1 MGRRKK
7 SQASKLTSG
16 QDDDPHDNLSE
27 IRKALVENAA
37 LQAQLK
43 KELCLL
49 RASEP
54 ETKSPNPTVVAGS
67 SKRRPSAQGSLN
79 IECGKSVASMKQP
92 KQAEQ
97 TKSESV
103 ASMKQPKQAEQTKC
117 ESVASMKQP
126 KQETKCESVAS
137 MKQPKQAEAS
147 MKQPKEAEETK
158 CESVASMQ
166 QPKQAEETKWNSQE
180 EMQTNCKAELETTN
194 NRNAFLAPSTFTGN
208 RTLAQKKIILLKEE
222 ALPFTHF
229 TLLRLLLLYLL
240 NLTLKVLSLT
250 QNCLLRQSGI
260 WVCLILPF
268 ETSYF

>member
-79 IECGKSVASMKQP
+79 MLQASYVLDPCPRSVTCECGKSVASMKQP

-103 ASMKQPKQAEQTKC
+103 ASMKQPKQAEETTC

-126 KQETKCESVAS
+126 KQAEETKCESVAS
-137 MKQPKQAEAS
+137 MKQPKQAE
-147 MKQPKEAEETK
+147 ETK
-158 CESVASMQ
+158 CEGTVKKRCKPIA
-166 QPKQAEETKWNSQE
+166 KQSWKPPITGMPFWLQAPLPET
-180 EMQTNCKAELETTN
+180 EL
-194 NRNAFLAPSTFTGN
+194 
-208 RTLAQKKIILLKEE
+208 
-222 ALPFTHF
+222 LP
-229 TLLRLLLLYLL
+229 RR
-240 NLTLKVLSLT
+240 K
-250 QNCLLRQSGI
+250 
-260 WVCLILPF
+260 
-268 ETSYF
+268 

>member
-54 ETKSPNPTVVAGS
+54 ETKSANPTVVAGS
-67 SKRRPSAQGSLN
+67 SKRRPSGQGSLN
-79 IECGKSVASMKQP
+79 MLPASYVLDPCPRSVTCECGKSLASMKQP

-103 ASMKQPKQAEQTKC
+103 ASMKQPKQAE
-117 ESVASMKQP
+117 
-126 KQETKCESVAS
+126 ETKCESVAS
-137 MKQPKQAEAS
+137 MKQPKQT
-147 MKQPKEAEETK
+147 EETK
-158 CESVASMQ
+158 CEGTVKKRSKPIA
-166 QPKQAEETKWNSQE
+166 KQSWKPPITGMPFWLQAPLPET
-180 EMQTNCKAELETTN
+180 EL
-194 NRNAFLAPSTFTGN
+194 
-208 RTLAQKKIILLKEE
+208 
-222 ALPFTHF
+222 LP
-229 TLLRLLLLYLL
+229 RR
-240 NLTLKVLSLT
+240 K
-250 QNCLLRQSGI
+250 
-260 WVCLILPF
+260 
-268 ETSYF
+268 

>member
-79 IECGKSVASMKQP
+79 MLPASYVLDPCPSECRKSVASMKQP

-97 TKSESV
+97 TKSDSV
-103 ASMKQPKQAEQTKC
+103 ASMKQPKQAE
-117 ESVASMKQP
+117 
-126 KQETKCESVAS
+126 ETKCESVAS
-137 MKQPKQAEAS
+137 MKQPKQAE
-147 MKQPKEAEETK
+147 ETK
-158 CESVASMQ
+158 CESVASME
-166 QPKQAEETKWNSQE
+166 QPKQAEETKSE
-180 EMQTNCKAELETTN
+180 GTVKKRCKPIAKQSWKPPITGMPFWLQAPLPETEL
-194 NRNAFLAPSTFTGN
+194 
-208 RTLAQKKIILLKEE
+208 
-222 ALPFTHF
+222 LP
-229 TLLRLLLLYLL
+229 RR
-240 NLTLKVLSLT
+240 K
-250 QNCLLRQSGI
+250 
-260 WVCLILPF
+260 
-268 ETSYF
+268 

>member
-7 SQASKLTSG
+7 SQASKLTTG

-79 IECGKSVASMKQP
+79 MLPASYVLDPCPSECGKSVISMKQP

-103 ASMKQPKQAEQTKC
+103 ARMKQPKQSEETKC

-126 KQETKCESVAS
+126 NQAEETKCESVAS
-137 MKQPKQAEAS
+137 MKQPKQAE
-147 MKQPKEAEETK
+147 ETK
-158 CESVASMQ
+158 CESVASMK
-166 QPKQAEETKWNSQE
+166 QPKQAEETKCE
-180 EMQTNCKAELETTN
+180 GTVKKRCKPIAKQSWKPPITGMPFWLQAPLPETEL
-194 NRNAFLAPSTFTGN
+194 
-208 RTLAQKKIILLKEE
+208 
-222 ALPFTHF
+222 LP
-229 TLLRLLLLYLL
+229 RR
-240 NLTLKVLSLT
+240 K
-250 QNCLLRQSGI
+250 
-260 WVCLILPF
+260 
-268 ETSYF
+268 